1 MSHLMSLRK
10 QSPEKTVFITT
21 LFVIFVCLALVA
33 IDAWLALRA
42 RNQEIIQATTANTN
56 LAASVAQQM
65 DSMFSEVG
73 NVLSG
78 IIYELERNDVT
89 PDSLERL
96 QPVLVNQALLT
107 EHVHDVFVYDAQG
120 NWLVTSL
127 AAIPHGANNA
137 DREYFIHH
145 RSNPSAA
152 TFIGKPVI
160 SRSSGVW
167 IIPVSKRFNDA
178 DGQFA
183 GVVLATIRVEHIKQ
197 LISEFEIGQHGA
209 LALSS
214 NEGVIM
220 VRRPFAVEDVG
231 KTVAGSAIHK
241 ASLDKSWGTL
251 ETPSP
256 VDGVERLVSFRHLK
270 NHQMFVA
277 VALSEYEM
285 LKNWRATTYFQ
296 TVWILAICAFTGVA
310 GAYVIR
316 SVRERLQV
324 ELSLSHTRDELTHAN
339 ARLSELARYDGLT
352 ALANRRYF
360 DEMLDKA
367 FAQSLRSGEALSL
380 VMIDVDHFKRYNDL
394 YGHPQGDDC
403 LQKVAKAVQS
413 AGRRPRDFVA
423 RYGGEEMAMI
433 LPDTDLQGAAV
444 VATAAR
450 SAVAE
455 LGIAHAGSSI
465 GHVSVSIGVAL
476 YIPSRNT
483 QGPAELLKAADG
495 ALYKAKAMGRNVVSF
510 YDEEMTP
517 VHETTDHRK
526 FS

>member
-1 MSHLMSLRK
+1 MNQPIRLHK
-10 QSPEKTVFITT
+10 QGPGRTVFITT
-21 LFVIFVCLALVA
+21 LFVIFVCLALIA
-33 IDAWLALRA
+33 IDVWLALRA
-42 RNQEIIQATTANTN
+42 REQAISQATTANTN

-96 QPVLVNQALLT
+96 QPVLVNLALLT
-107 EHVHDVFVYDAQG
+107 EDVHDIFVYDAQG

-127 AAIPHGANNA
+127 AASPPGANNA

-160 SRSSGVW
+160 SRSSGFW
-167 IIPVSKRFNDA
+167 IIPVSRRFNDA

-183 GVVLATIRVEHIKQ
+183 GVVLATIKVEHLKQ
-197 LISEFEIGQHGA
+197 VISEFEIGQHGA
-209 LALSS
+209 LAMSS

-220 VRRPFAVEDVG
+220 VRRPFAMADVG
-231 KTVAGSAIHK
+231 RTIAGSAIHQ
-241 ASLDKSWGTL
+241 ASLTRGWGTL

-270 NHQMFVA
+270 NHQMLVA
-277 VALSEYEM
+277 VALSKHEM

-296 TVWILAICAFTGVA
+296 TVWILVICAFTGLA

-316 SVRERLQV
+316 AVRERLQV

-367 FAQSLRSGEALSL
+367 FAQSERSGEALSL
-380 VMIDVDHFKRYNDL
+380 IMIDVDHFKRYNDL

-444 VATAAR
+444 VAEAAR

-455 LGIAHAGSSI
+455 LGLAHAGSSI
-465 GHVSVSIGVAL
+465 GHVSVSVGVAL
-476 YIPSRNT
+476 YLPGQNK
-483 QGPAELLKAADG
+483 QGPGDLLKAADS
-495 ALYKAKAMGRNVVSF
+495 ALYKAKEMGRNVASF
-510 YDEEMTP
+510 
-517 VHETTDHRK
+517 
-526 FS
+526 